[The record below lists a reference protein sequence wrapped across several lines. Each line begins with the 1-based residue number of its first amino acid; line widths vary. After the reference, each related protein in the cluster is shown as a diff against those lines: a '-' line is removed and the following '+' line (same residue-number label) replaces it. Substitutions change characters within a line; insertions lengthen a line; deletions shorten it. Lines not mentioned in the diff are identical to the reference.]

1 MGSVGDRYDDALAE
15 SFFATLE
22 TELIDPSDGA
32 NPAEA
37 RAGVSEHIEVLYDR
51 IRRHSSLGNLSP
63 ERFEQRYRSRPA
75 AMAV

>member
-22 TELIDPSDGA
+22 TELIDPS
-32 NPAEA
+32 
-37 RAGVSEHIEVLYDR
+37 EVLYDR